1 MRIKRLAVRMR
12 LGFRTAQG
20 TLGLLEQQRER
31 AVHAHESGDNLVGV
45 VPDVDSGLDHLVH
58 RQQLLSDHG
67 GQVRRGEYS
76 TLVVF
81 FKHEPTRSSAGAG
94 EPGAPKA
101 CP

>member
-1 MRIKRLAVRMR
+1 

-58 RQQLLSDHG
+58 RQQLLPCLG
-67 GQVRRGEYS
+67 NLGVRDGEVAAAPCS
-76 TLVVF
+76 ETLL
-81 FKHEPTRSSAGAG
+81 R
-94 EPGAPKA
+94 
-101 CP
+101 